1 MFVQVLE
8 KRQGIRISC
17 LEEVAYRMGY
27 VDKQQ
32 LALLGKNLSPSSGYG
47 RYVMELAAS

>member
-1 MFVQVLE
+1 MLE

-27 VDKQQ
+27 IDREQ
-32 LALLGKNLSPSSGYG
+32 LALLGNALSSSSGYG
-47 RYVMELAAS
+47 QYVIELASA